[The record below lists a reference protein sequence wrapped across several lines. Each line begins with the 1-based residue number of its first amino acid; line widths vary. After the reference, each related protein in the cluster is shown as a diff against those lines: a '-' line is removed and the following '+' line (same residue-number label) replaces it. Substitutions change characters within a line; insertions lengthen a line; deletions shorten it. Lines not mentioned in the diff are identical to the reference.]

1 MTRADCATPAPGG
14 AGDRAGAARG
24 AGGRRSRTA
33 ALVTPDRDLARRV
46 AAELRRWD
54 IEIDD
59 SAGQPLA
66 DTPPATLLRALLA
79 AVDGGFAPVD
89 LLALLKHPLCT
100 LGFSR
105 AALLDAARRLDR
117 KCLRGLKPDPGI
129 AAFAPS
135 RQAKFGDQRSRATS
149 ST

>member
-1 MTRADCATPAPGG
+1 MTRADCANPHQEALVIALALREALDTPQ
-14 AGDRAGAARG
+14 
-24 AGGRRSRTA
+24 RTA

-79 AVDGGFAPVD
+79 AVD
-89 LLALLKHPLCT
+89 
-100 LGFSR
+100 
-105 AALLDAARRLDR
+105 
-117 KCLRGLKPDPGI
+117 
-129 AAFAPS
+129 
-135 RQAKFGDQRSRATS
+135 
-149 ST
+149 